1 MSYNIYRM
9 KTSNIQINSSNVVP
23 NSNNS
28 KLEYTFPIPKLI
40 TNASIA
46 LHSLQMY
53 YSWFNINASLYNNHQ
68 FKYKWWSDEGV
79 LNETFTVSI
88 PDGFYSLGTMNLYF
102 QSVMLGNGHYLYDSD
117 LGKNIFYMEL
127 LANETYYS
135 AQLNITPM
143 YAIGTAPVQI
153 IKNGSWQYPAV
164 QSLPIVQIISAG
176 NFKDLVGFNAGSY
189 PSKARTTLFQH
200 LSDYTPQLSPVSSV
214 VMRCNLVK
222 NDDALPNDVLYS
234 FTSGD
239 TGFGNIINE
248 KPNELYFSEI
258 SSGTFN
264 KIQISFY
271 DQLFN
276 PIHIND
282 PQLLMTLLIK
292 EN

>member
-1 MSYNIYRM
+1 M
-9 KTSNIQINSSNVVP
+9 KTSNIQLNSSNVVP

-28 KLEYTFPIPKLI
+28 KLEYTFPVPKLI
-40 TNASIA
+40 TDSSIA

-68 FKYKWWSDEGV
+68 FKYKWWSNTGV
-79 LNETFTVSI
+79 LNETFKVNI
-88 PDGFYSLGTMNLYF
+88 PTGFYTISTLNLYF

-117 LGKNIFYMEL
+117 LGKNIFYIEL
-127 LANETYYS
+127 IANETYYS
-135 AQLNITPM
+135 IQLNILPM
-143 YAIGTAPVQI
+143 HALGAVPVQI

-164 QSLPIVQIISAG
+164 QALPIVQILSTG
-176 NFKDLVGFNAGSY
+176 NFKDLVGFSPGSY
-189 PSKARTTLFQH
+189 PSKVKTTLYQY

-214 VMRCNLVK
+214 VIRCNMVK

-234 FTSGD
+234 FTSSD
-239 TGFGNIINE
+239 TSFGNIINE

-258 SSGTFN
+258 SPGIYN

-282 PQLLMTLLIK
+282 PQLLITLLIK

>member
-1 MSYNIYRM
+1 M
-9 KTSNIQINSSNVVP
+9 KTSSIQLNSSNVVP

-28 KLEYTFPIPKLI
+28 KLEYTFPVPKLI
-40 TNASIA
+40 TDSSIA

-68 FKYKWWSDEGV
+68 FKYKWWSNTGV
-79 LNETFTVSI
+79 LNETFKVNI
-88 PDGFYSLGTMNLYF
+88 PTGFYTISTLNLFF
-102 QSVMLGNGHYLYDSD
+102 QSVMLSNGHYLYDSE
-117 LGKNIFYMEL
+117 LKKNIFFMEL
-127 LANETYYS
+127 IANETYYS
-135 AQLNITPM
+135 IQLNILPM
-143 YAIGTAPVQI
+143 YALGTAPIQI
-153 IKNGSWQYPAV
+153 IKNGSWEYPTT
-164 QSLPIVQIISAG
+164 QSTPIFQILSSN
-176 NFKDLVGFNAGSY
+176 NFKELVGFIPGSY
-189 PSKARTTLFQH
+189 PSNVKTTLYQH

-214 VMRCNLVK
+214 VMRCNMVK
-222 NDDALPNDVLYS
+222 NDDALPNDVLYGY
-234 FTSGD
+234 TSGD

-248 KPNELYFSEI
+248 KPNQLYFSEI
-258 SSGTFN
+258 SPGIYN